1 MRILMAMSGGIDSTV
16 SAMLLQEQGHELVGC
31 TFRTFD
37 SIKDSCLAREKGC
50 CSVESIMEA
59 KQMAAKLGFEHH
71 ILDFRETF
79 REHVVQNFIDEYLHG
94 RTPNPCVLCNS
105 HIKWGV
111 LLKAADEYGCDAIA
125 TGHYAR
131 VVEKDGQ
138 HFIGVAADA
147 AKDQTYFLWMLTEEN
162 LRRTIFPLGGYTKA
176 EVRQMAAE
184 RGYVR
189 LSEKKE
195 SQDICFVPNGDYRSF
210 IVDEAPKALD
220 GASLVGRAFSSG
232 DYVDSEG
239 RVVGKHSGFANYTIG
254 QRKGLGVAL
263 GYPAFVTKID
273 AERNTVRLG
282 RREEL
287 LTRTV
292 TLRNV
297 TFRGD
302 ASRPIQ
308 AKIRYRSQA
317 VDAFLLSQEQNL
329 HNGVCPQCVNLQ
341 FTEDVWGVTP
351 GQSCVM
357 YQDNLVVG
365 GGIIE

>member
-1 MRILMAMSGGIDSTV
+1 MAMSGGIDSTV
-16 SAMLLQEQGHELVGC
+16 SAMLLREQGHELVGC

-37 SIKDSCLAREKGC
+37 SIKESCLAREKGC

-79 REHVVQNFIDEYLHG
+79 RKHVVQNFIDEYLHG

-105 HIKWGV
+105 HIKWGM
-111 LLKAADEYGCDAIA
+111 LLEAADRLGCDKIA
-125 TGHYAR
+125 TGHYAQI
-131 VVEKDGQ
+131 VYLDE
-138 HFIGVAADA
+138 HPYLALAADQS
-147 AKDQTYFLWMLTEEN
+147 KDQTYFLWMLTEEN

-184 RGYVR
+184 RGFEK
-189 LSEKKE
+189 LSKKVE

-210 IVDEAPKALD
+210 IINEAPKALD
-220 GASLVGRAFSSG
+220 GSSLVERAFRSG
-232 DYVDSEG
+232 EYIDGAG
-239 RVVGKHSGFANYTIG
+239 RVVGQHSGFANYTIG

-273 AERNTVRLG
+273 AEKNIVSLG
-282 RREEL
+282 RREDL
-287 LTRTV
+287 LTDMV
-292 TLRNV
+292 SLRDIV
-297 TFRGD
+297 FRGD
-302 ASRPIQ
+302 SSRPVQ

-317 VDAFLLSQEQNL
+317 AEASLLSQGDILSPLGEKKATL
-329 HNGVCPQCVNLQ
+329 A
-341 FTEDVWGVTP
+341 FTEQVWGVTP

>member
-37 SIKDSCLAREKGC
+37 SIKESCLAREKGC
-50 CSVESIMEA
+50 CSIDSIMEA

-79 REHVVQNFIDEYLHG
+79 RQHVVQNFIDEYLHG

-111 LLKAADEYGCDAIA
+111 LLEAADRLGCDAIA
-125 TGHYAR
+125 TGHYAQIVYR
-131 VVEKDGQ
+131 DE
-138 HFIGVAADA
+138 HPYLALAADET
-147 AKDQTYFLWMLTEEN
+147 KDQTYFLWMLTEEN
-162 LRRTIFPLGGYTKA
+162 LRRTIFPLGGFTKSQ
-176 EVRQMAAE
+176 VRQMALE
-184 RGYVR
+184 RGFEK
-189 LSEKKE
+189 LSKKVE
-195 SQDICFVPNGDYRSF
+195 SQDICFVPNGDYRTF
-210 IVDEAPKALD
+210 ITENSD
-220 GASLVGRAFSSG
+220 GVGTAFAHG
-232 DYVDSEG
+232 NYIDAAG
-239 RVVGKHSGFANYTIG
+239 RVVGEHSGFANYTIG

-273 AERNTVRLG
+273 AEHNIVSLG
-282 RREEL
+282 RREDL

-292 TLRNV
+292 SLRDV
-297 TFRGD
+297 VFRGD
-302 ASRPIQ
+302 ATRPVQ

-317 VDAFLLSQEQNL
+317 VEVIL
-329 HNGVCPQCVNLQ
+329 HIGDSPLCVNLQ
-341 FTEDVWGVTP
+341 FAEDVWGITP

-357 YQDNLVVG
+357 YQDNMVVG
-365 GGIIE
+365 GGIIVES